1 MTVNIT
7 AEIEKVLDNLDGV
20 KTCTI
25 WLKDEKTFNI
35 CSSGTGFTYAIAGDV
50 VNDEIEILGGNHYDV
65 EDGVSSYKEA
75 IIKAFS
81 DNNITAE
88 IDEIHTND
96 CQEDAGIIY
105 TAIPIRW
112 FTSSERKPP
121 RDTGIRFKKDGHLFY
136 GRFVVRDGKELF
148 LTTAKDSEP
157 RGKTFAADDS
167 IKWSGWS
174 IRSLN

>member
-1 MTVNIT
+1 MTDNIN

-20 KTCTI
+20 ESCTI

-50 VNDEIEILGGNHYDV
+50 VNDEVEILGGNHYDV
-65 EDGVSSYKEA
+65 EDRVFSYKEA
-75 IIKAFS
+75 ILKAFS

-96 CQEDAGIIY
+96 CLEDEGIVY

-112 FTSSERKPP
+112 FTFAERKPP
-121 RDTGIRFKKDGHLFY
+121 RDTGIRFIKDGHLFY
-136 GRFVVRDGKELF
+136 GHFVVRNGKEFF
-148 LTTAKDSEP
+148 LTTSSYN
-157 RGKTFAADDS
+157 RGTLFPVEDS
-167 IKWSGWS
+167 IKWSGWN
-174 IRSLN
+174 IRSLD